1 MPHTYSGNK
10 RTKRPDFRPNG
21 KRRLKALQVTV
32 ENDRLARVAAN
43 ELKAKGMSTIP
54 RHEKLA
60 PVTAAELEQQLKKKK
75 KAQET
80 FPEMKRYRALLKL
93 LRQIVVLEEKR
104 ESGVVLNDAQIAKV
118 NRFDGLAAEL
128 EELQQSLDSSEDED
142 GVDEDEDEESEG
154 EDDESEGEADE
165 E

>member
-1 MPHTYSGNK
+1 MG
-10 RTKRPDFRPNG
+10 
-21 KRRLKALQVTV
+21 
-32 ENDRLARVAAN
+32 N

-60 PVTAAELEQQLKKKK
+60 PVTAAELEQQQLKKK

-80 FPEMKRYRALLKL
+80 SFPEMKRYRALLKL

-128 EELQQSLDSSEDED
+128 EELQQSLESSEDED
-142 GVDEDEDEESEG
+142 GVDEDEESEG
-154 EDDESEGEADE
+154 EDEESDE
-165 E
+165 EA

>member
-10 RTKRPDFRPNG
+10 RNKRPDHRPNG

-32 ENDRLARVAAN
+32 EKDRLARVAAN

-60 PVTAAELEQQLKKKK
+60 PIAAAELEQTLQKK
-75 KAQET
+75 KAQNT

-128 EELQQSLDSSEDED
+128 EELQQSLESSGDED
-142 GVDEDEDEESEG
+142 DEDEDEEG
-154 EDDESEGEADE
+154 EDDESEEEAE
-165 E
+165 EE

>member
-10 RTKRPDFRPNG
+10 RNKRPDFRPNG

-32 ENDRLARVAAN
+32 EKDRLARVAAN

-60 PVTAAELEQQLKKKK
+60 PITAAELEQQLKKKK
-75 KAQET
+75 EQET

-128 EELQQSLDSSEDED
+128 EELQQSLESSEDED
-142 GVDEDEDEESEG
+142 DEDEEG
-154 EDDESEGEADE
+154 EDDESDEEADE

>member
-1 MPHTYSGNK
+1 
-10 RTKRPDFRPNG
+10 
-21 KRRLKALQVTV
+21 
-32 ENDRLARVAAN
+32 
-43 ELKAKGMSTIP
+43 MSTIP
-54 RHEKLA
+54 RHEKLT

-80 FPEMKRYRALLKL
+80 SFPEMKRYRALLKL
-93 LRQIVVLEEKR
+93 LRQIVVLEGKR

-128 EELQQSLDSSEDED
+128 EELQQSLESSEDED
-142 GVDEDEDEESEG
+142 GESEG
-154 EDDESEGEADE
+154 EDEESDEEADE

>member
-80 FPEMKRYRALLKL
+80 SFPEMKRYRALLKL

-128 EELQQSLDSSEDED
+128 EELQQSLESSEDED
-142 GVDEDEDEESEG
+142 GVDEDEESEG
-154 EDDESEGEADE
+154 EDDESDEEADE

>member
-10 RTKRPDFRPNG
+10 RNKRPDFRPNG

-43 ELKAKGMSTIP
+43 ELKAKGMSSIP

-60 PVTAAELEQQLKKKK
+60 PVTAAELEQQLKKK

-104 ESGVVLNDAQIAKV
+104 ESGGVLNDAQIAKV

-128 EELQQSLDSSEDED
+128 EELQQSLESSEDED

-154 EDDESEGEADE
+154 EDDESDEEADE

>member
-10 RTKRPDFRPNG
+10 RNKRPDFRPNG

-75 KAQET
+75 AQQET

-128 EELQQSLDSSEDED
+128 EELQQSLESSEDED
-142 GVDEDEDEESEG
+142 GVDEDEESEG
-154 EDDESEGEADE
+154 EDDESDEEADE